1 MRGSRRRGRALTLP
15 SILVDSRRLR
25 LTLFTAAYVSQG
37 VPIGLLTVALP
48 AWLAEHG
55 LSLAQIAW
63 YQGIVGLPWGFK
75 LIGGPLM
82 DRFAFLAMGRRR
94 PWILGAQAG
103 LTLALL
109 SLVAVSDPLLQL
121 NVVVALA
128 FLVNACAALQDVAVD
143 GMAIDVLPED
153 ERGRANAFMAFGQV
167 AGFSVFASICGILL
181 HHSGLPAAAAVCA
194 LTVGGVFALIL
205 FTRERSGER
214 VLPWSRGAAAARTVP
229 IATRFADV
237 FGGLGRVL
245 FMPMSLVWLSTELIV
260 RLRDG
265 VGVAVFPVT
274 ATQTLGYSA
283 EAYSNFSGV
292 MGVGVAVAGL
302 AVGPLV
308 DRFGA
313 KALYMVGIGGSALAA
328 ALFAA
333 TPSLWS
339 STTYVVALATAS
351 ALFGQALFVAFI
363 AGAMTLCWSRVAAS
377 QFAIYM
383 SLSNLF
389 RSIGSWLFSKVAM
402 RFDVSEQFWL
412 MAAVLAAACV
422 VLWFF
427 SEAHH
432 TERLRGLDG
441 PVLGEPA

>member
-1 MRGSRRRGRALTLP
+1 LTLP
-15 SILVDSRRLR
+15 SILVESRRLR

-82 DRFAFLAMGRRR
+82 DRFAFLPMGRRR

-167 AGFSVFASICGILL
+167 AGFSVFASLCGILL

-229 IATRFADV
+229 IATRFGDV

-313 KALYMVGIGGSALAA
+313 KTLYMVGIGGSALAA

-339 STTYVVALATAS
+339 STTYVVTLATAS

-402 RFDVSEQFWL
+402 RFDVTEQFWL

-427 SEAHH
+427 SEARH

>member
-1 MRGSRRRGRALTLP
+1 MLTLP
-15 SILVDSRRLR
+15 KILVVSRRLR

-48 AWLAEHG
+48 AYLAEHG
-55 LSLAQIAW
+55 MTLAQVAW

-82 DRFAFLAMGRRR
+82 DRFAFRPMGRRR
-94 PWILGAQAG
+94 PWILSAQAG
-103 LTLALL
+103 LTLSLL
-109 SLVAVSDPLLQL
+109 SLIGVADPLAHLSI
-121 NVVVALA
+121 VVALA

-167 AGFSVFASICGILL
+167 AGFSIFASVCGFLL
-181 HHSGLPAAAAVCA
+181 KHAGLPAAAAVCA
-194 LTVGGVFALIL
+194 FTVGCVFALIL
-205 FTRERSGER
+205 FARERAGER
-214 VLPWSRGAAAARTVP
+214 LFPWSEGRAAVRAVP

-237 FGGLGRVL
+237 FGGLARVL

-265 VGVAVFPVT
+265 VLVAVGPVT
-274 ATQTLGYSA
+274 ATQTLGYAA
-283 EAYSNFSGV
+283 EDYSNFSGV
-292 MGVGVAVAGL
+292 IGVVVAVIGL
-302 AVGPLV
+302 AIGPLV
-308 DRFGA
+308 DRYRA
-313 KALYMVGIGGSALAA
+313 KTLYMLGIGGSALVA

-339 STTYVVALATAS
+339 STAYVVTLATAS

-363 AGAMTLCWSRVAAS
+363 AGAMTLCWPRVAAS

-389 RSIGSWLFSKVAM
+389 RSIGSYLFSKVAD
-402 RFDVSEQFWL
+402 RIDVIGQFWL
-412 MAAVLAAACV
+412 MAGVLAAACI
-422 VLWFF
+422 VLAFF
-427 SEAHH
+427 SERQH
-432 TERLRGLDG
+432 TQRLRRLDEG
-441 PVLGEPA
+441 ALGEAA